1 MRYWINTIS
10 RNHVQAGAAGGFTEA
25 DHGRETRL
33 KRLAKGDA
41 IVFYSPRTDIKAGER
56 VQRFTGIARIVDDE
70 LWRESEQSPWRRRA
84 EFAPAAEAPVAPLI
98 EDLEF
103 IRNKKSWGVVFRR
116 GFFEI
121 GENDFRT
128 IAMAMNANV

>member
-1 MRYWINTIS
+1 MRYWVNTIS
-10 RNHVQAGAAGGFTEA
+10 RNHVQAGAAGGFTQA

-33 KRLAKGDA
+33 KKLAKGDA
-41 IVFYSPRTDIKAGER
+41 IVFYSPRADIQAGET
-56 VQRFTGIARIVDDE
+56 VQRFTGVAQILDDE
-70 LWRESEQSPWRRRA
+70 PFRENDEGPWRRRA
-84 EFAPAAEAPVAPLI
+84 KFAQANEAPVAPLI

-121 GENDFRT
+121 GENDFRRIT
-128 IAMAMNANV
+128 SAMNASL